1 MQKKHKIATLFTLTS
16 FLVLNSV
23 THPTFAVSPAVSP
36 TPSPKASTSPSSSP
50 SPSPT
55 SEKQVTENLKKRL
68 QETLG
73 ESSQSKELSYKSFV
87 GVIRDVIKD
96 TLIIE
101 DKDGKKKIVIK
112 DGASIVRSPGNK
124 TIPAD
129 SVRIE
134 DNIISIGSLKESD
147 ELEAV
152 RIIVSADPLT
162 TTSKVSALARIA
174 KISKSAITTTSID
187 SESTKT
193 INLTTKTALKSSLGE
208 SLEVA
213 DLNVGDSIIYTATL
227 AKDTLTATSLMR
239 IGFADPD
246 ASTSPLPSPKE

>member
-1 MQKKHKIATLFTLTS
+1 MQKKHTIATLFTLTS

-23 THPTFAVSPAVSP
+23 THPTFAVSP
-36 TPSPKASTSPSSSP
+36 TPSPKASSSATASPTP
-50 SPSPT
+50 SPI
-55 SEKQVTENLKKRL
+55 SEEQITESLKKRL
-68 QETLG
+68 QETIG
-73 ESSQSKELSYKSFV
+73 ETNQTEAEQNYKSFV

-112 DGASIVRSPGNK
+112 EGASIVRSPGNK
-124 TIPAD
+124 TIPTD

-162 TTSKVSALARIA
+162 ATSKVSALARIT
-174 KISKSAITTTSID
+174 KISKTAITTTSID
-187 SESTKT
+187 SGSTKI
-193 INLTTKTALKSSLGE
+193 INLNTKTSLKSSLGE
-208 SLEVA
+208 SLEVT

-227 AKDTLTATSLMR
+227 AKDTLAATSLMR

-246 ASTSPLPSPKE
+246 ASANPSPDSN

>member
-1 MQKKHKIATLFTLTS
+1 MQKKYTIVSLFTLTS
-16 FLVLNSV
+16 LLVLNSIS
-23 THPTFAVSPAVSP
+23 HPIFAASS
-36 TPSPKASTSPSSSP
+36 TPSPKASSSPSASPSSSP
-50 SPSPT
+50 I
-55 SEKQVTENLKKRL
+55 SEEQITESLKKRL
-68 QETLG
+68 QETIG
-73 ESSQSKELSYKSFV
+73 ETAQAEELNYKSFV

-112 DGASIVRSPGNK
+112 TDASIVRSPGNK
-124 TIPAD
+124 TIPVD
-129 SVRIE
+129 SIRIE
-134 DNIISIGSLKESD
+134 DNIISIGTLKESD

-162 TTSKVSALARIA
+162 TTSKVSSLARIT

-187 SESTKT
+187 SGSTKI
-193 INLTTKTALKSSLGE
+193 INLNTKTALKSSLGE
-208 SLEVA
+208 SLEIT

-227 AKDTLTATSLMR
+227 SKDTLTATSLMR

-246 ASTSPLPSPKE
+246 ASPSTLPNSN